1 LEALEN
7 FRDGKV
13 DFLLAT
19 DVAARGL
26 DIVGIDTVINYTL
39 PANIQSYV
47 HRVGRTA
54 RAGGTGR
61 AVSLIGEKDRKILK
75 EVLKYQAANVRA
87 SIQKKLAQILI
98 FIFIR
103 PNKELFLLT
112 PLLNGKISLINSKKT
127 LMRL

>member
-1 LEALEN
+1 MESLEN

-26 DIVGIDTVINYTL
+26 DIVGIETVINYTL
-39 PANIQSYV
+39 PGNIQSYV

-54 RAGGTGR
+54 RAEGTGR
-61 AVSLIGEKDRKILK
+61 AVSLIGEKDRKMLK

-87 SIQKKLAQILI
+87 HTTTFRTFSY
-98 FIFIR
+98 
-103 PNKELFLLT
+103 
-112 PLLNGKISLINSKKT
+112 
-127 LMRL
+127 

>member
-1 LEALEN
+1 MESLEN

-26 DIVGIDTVINYTL
+26 DIVGIQTVINYTL
-39 PANIQSYV
+39 PGNIQSYV

-54 RAGGTGR
+54 RAEGTGR
-61 AVSLIGEKDRKILK
+61 AVSLIGEKDRKMLK

-87 SIQKKLAQILI
+87 HVTFPKH
-98 FIFIR
+98 FH
-103 PNKELFLLT
+103 
-112 PLLNGKISLINSKKT
+112 
-127 LMRL
+127 